1 MRKDAAREALALKV
15 SLALTAGMF
24 SAVPAAEGAP
34 VLDKVVT
41 AGAQVAQSGKV
52 TDVTSTVQK
61 NVIQWK
67 DFSVKNDET
76 VRFDQGK
83 KEKDYLNVVT
93 GKNTS
98 EIAGKIEGGHDVYL
112 VNPNGV
118 IFSQGAQVNVGNLY
132 VSTENPEAAV
142 KAFDAGKTA
151 GEVLQAGTA
160 NADVVNLGGMD
171 ASKVIVNGDN
181 IRFVT
186 DEVRADEVTLTAA
199 KTIAK
204 EHWAPTATASVT
216 AEAASSPVYTMN
228 AASVDS
234 DVTAIRDEAGLKTM
248 NDNLSG
254 SYSLED
260 DITLSGGYTPIGGND
275 YGAFTG
281 KLDGHYHTVSG
292 ISVSDVADG
301 GLFGYTDGAS
311 IQKVGVKDGA
321 VKADYA
327 GGIVGRAVDTTLTDV
342 YNDGVTITPSG
353 EGVGSYSAGGIAGSA
368 EGSTIEKAYNT
379 ASVSGGAGILGYSN
393 YTKVDNVYNTGK
405 ADYGL
410 VRLNPGKNDASS
422 VTNAYT
428 TQGEAASPNFQG
440 TNTGIKV
447 SADDTS
453 SSKYTGF
460 DISNSGA
467 GDTVWRIYEGKTLP
481 LLRDFLRRDGGA
493 VTVDY
498 DYTQGTKSGANNG
511 ADLSLTYNAKD
522 VVLSHITYTQANG
535 ETVDTSKIRQSGTTF
550 HNANDYDDADAG
562 GQVAFYSA
570 QDGYDLIGNNISIAP
585 KAITGIVS
593 EGSVAAETTGKEY
606 DGTTAVSADEVKRL
620 LGDAYKTDVITGDTT
635 AGLDTSAVQADY
647 SDKNAGTGK
656 KVTMNGTVT
665 LKNADGYHNYTFTKD
680 SAAVDQT
687 LTGTITPRH
696 LTASVSNPYTE
707 KVYDGTRAVETSAGT
722 AATADELAGMVT
734 LKGTSADKGIVS
746 GDHVTRT
753 MTAAYASADAG
764 TPGINYSIAL
774 SGADASNYTLDKGQ
788 IEGGGTITK
797 RVVGVTFDPVNKIY
811 DGTTEVKG
819 DKSALNNVLDQDS
832 LSLTYQ
838 AAYENAN
845 ASSDANQNWANYTDL
860 ALAGDAAKNYAL
872 SSTTMK
878 GVGTIKKRDITS
890 DDIKTIWA
898 DTITKQYDG
907 TSSVLSPKDQLK
919 IAIRSEADGG
929 VSGLKVGSSVG
940 YTVKDGTTPHYID
953 AKGAEAKDAQANL
966 AVSYDI
972 DLTSS
977 DLSNFNVTDGLS
989 RFNSAVNSNSSSKG
1003 NVAPSTVSITKR
1015 ILQAAVSGNQ
1025 HKIYNG
1031 SAAADAPNL
1040 QLQDGTDGRSAADIE
1055 SMLEKDGTTF
1065 SSLVTASY
1073 ADKDASESQ
1082 SEYAAGKTGTK
1093 TVDYALKLTDALQKN
1108 YAIEGTDT
1116 AEKTYTGTGDILRR
1130 IAYVDFADS
1139 KENTKTY
1146 DGSSKVEKNRAFSLS
1161 SDDGKGSG
1169 VLSGDTVTLD
1179 TTNVTGTYESAHVKR
1194 ADDGSVSAQ
1203 DVSYTGFALDN
1214 GNYEVK
1220 AKAADGT
1227 DSDVLTGQG
1236 TITPKELTVSLKETG
1251 VTKEYDGTT
1260 DVVDFTDASGT
1271 AHAYQTDNLTFSDG
1285 LVDGDTLKTSWT
1297 NGSGPQYASKDVAT
1311 KNNTV
1316 TYAFNWSNDSSDGTS
1331 GNHDYDLKRA
1341 DGSTDGITGAGAS
1354 AQATLKTTGTITP
1367 RTVHAVLGDATKVE
1381 KTYDGKKSVAQDA
1394 DSLSQNIQLDRL
1406 LTGTAADDGVTL
1418 DTSAIQA
1425 SYDDKDAGVRTVTY
1439 HVALTG
1445 NGASTNY
1452 KLVGKEG
1459 SALAQDSST
1468 GTGILTGAGVI
1479 NKAPLTIDFGRVVK
1493 TYDGSA
1499 DVTTTAEGT
1508 GNVTTI
1514 TPTLTGFVNG
1524 ESVTDTLTGISGFYT
1539 NGDGTSMPSA
1549 DANVSRAGGTLNGS
1563 LQDKA
1568 VYYTGVDTAFETL
1581 KSSNDVLRNYEIS
1594 QAGSQ
1599 GQLLSSKGNGTL
1611 DTVYFSA
1618 SSGKGRIQPQTVKA
1632 GDIKR
1637 AWTGDFTKVYDTTSL
1652 VHDPKTKFSLS
1663 VNLNAD
1669 GTGAK
1674 DYDVD
1679 YVLKDYVLKDYV
1691 LNPAAYYSQADQ
1703 GKGLK
1708 VTYALS
1714 KINQKELGNYT
1725 IDDTTVSAFGAPT
1738 YYTTNGTI
1746 TPKKIYAGL
1755 KQTKDLSK
1763 IYDSTTNADASNLAF
1778 YNADGTQ
1785 RTAAD
1790 KDAYN
1795 QAVGLNGVYASD
1807 ADAVKTS
1814 VSAAYDNKQATI
1826 RPGDDLTNS
1835 RHITYTLSLND
1846 TTGKGN
1852 YVLDGSFGAPASPSD
1867 TKNTYAAT
1875 GDIVRRQVVVDFTK
1889 GAPTGIDKTYDG
1901 SDEADITK
1909 ISGYPNLFTVQKNT
1923 DTEKQTGVIGD
1934 DDVSVDTGEVKAR
1947 YSSPHVQRDASTG
1960 QAVAQDVNFSNFQIN
1975 GKDADNYYVDTDA
1988 LKGSGTIKPKSVSVS
2003 LRETGVQK
2011 EYDGTTNVADF
2022 TDASGTTHAFATDN
2036 LTWDPG
2042 DLATGDKIVTTWTNG
2057 SGPQYA
2063 SKDVKDNGN
2072 NTVTYAFSWSNTSS
2086 DGTSGNHDYDLSIG
2100 SGDGSVD
2107 GKGRDAVLT
2116 LRTQGTITPRRLT
2129 ATLENPTAVVK
2140 TYDSTTKIMKDG
2152 QEQNIMGDVKLDRLL
2167 TGTAADDGVTLDTSA
2182 SQAAYEDADAGT
2194 KNVLYH
2200 IALTG
2205 KNADTNYQVFDKDGR
2220 ELAANDYLTGT
2231 GTITPKKIYAQ
2242 LTNPTDIT
2250 KIYDGTVDVPEDAQQ
2265 NLAFYDADGT
2275 RHDASYTDGNGNE
2288 IGANGIYAKD
2298 KDQVTTKVI
2307 AAYDDKMATIDPGA
2321 AHQNARKISY
2331 TLSLTDDSGK
2341 GNYELDT
2348 SFGAPK
2354 THYQNE
2360 NIYEA
2365 TGDIVRRV
2373 AYVDFAKGAPTGI
2386 DKPYDGSAAAD
2397 VKSISGYPDLFR
2409 TLAADDAAGT
2419 GIVAGDQA
2427 AVDAGAAEAAY
2438 ASAHVRRSDAGEP
2451 AAQAVYFTNFTLT
2464 GADKDNYVVA
2474 LNPSSQYR
2482 SEDGTKL
2489 KGSGTITP
2497 RTVSAWLKNTD
2508 VQKVYDGTTDVVDST
2523 AAFAMDNLAWDETPV
2538 VSGDTIVTSWA
2549 DGKGPQYASK
2559 NVRDNG
2565 NNTVT
2570 YAFGWSNTSK
2580 DGTSGNHDYNLSIG
2594 AGSGKVTG
2602 QGKDAVLKLTTQGT
2616 ITPKTV
2622 TAALKTSPT
2631 EVTKTYDGN
2640 TSVLQDVSGDV
2651 QLDGLVSGDGA
2662 KLDTEAVHAA
2672 YADKDAGENKDV
2684 IYHVALT
2691 GDDGA
2696 AASNYTL
2703 VGADGSALPQDST
2716 LKTGVLTSRGT
2727 GTITKKTLTLDFGR
2741 VEKTFD
2747 GNGRVVGTITP
2758 TLKGLVDGESAAFDA
2773 KATSK
2778 IKGYYTAG
2786 DGTGELLPDADVAYD
2801 GGVQDKAVYYTGLK
2815 KAFEDLASRQADVLK
2830 NYDIDSNTAY
2840 FSQAS
2845 GKGRINPYALSPED
2859 DSWKESW
2866 TQVSKVYDNTRD
2878 VPQKDALSLSAKKYG
2893 QKVNI
2898 AYDFAGASYDDEN
2911 AGTNH
2916 VISYRLGGFGKI
2928 TNDDGSENHNFRI
2941 ADDALSQYED
2951 GTVKSAADNII
2962 EKRVLRAAI
2971 TNPYTQKTYDGTTR
2985 VIDAEGNEVPSAQLV
3000 SFTSTNAPNGTG
3012 LVAGDGVSN
3021 ATTAS
3026 YQDKNAG
3033 TPGICYT
3040 LALSGSK
3047 AGNYAFADG
3056 TTSLEGEGTINKK
3069 DLSLDIPFISRSYD
3083 GTSTITKDDLSG
3095 LSFHAADFVNGESAD
3110 VDLAH
3115 VTADFVDEN
3124 GNLTA
3129 DVNYVTDAEGKGS
3142 VGYRGVKLD
3151 LSNAFSDADKETLRN
3166 YTIKA
3171 DGQPITDTVY
3181 FTQAQQ
3187 KGQIRQ
3193 FALTP
3198 GDNASNWQESWRQVR
3213 KEYDGTT
3220 GVPDQN
3226 ALTLTAEKFGH
3237 KVKIGYALDRAS
3249 YDNADAGTNH
3259 QISYKLTGL
3268 TDITD
3273 DDGGLTQGE
3282 INHNFTLDADAV
3294 RNYTAEA
3301 RTSGAEHIITPRVLQ
3316 VRVKDG
3322 ASLDKVY
3329 DGTAEVKD
3337 PAQLFELYHLDADGQ
3352 EDTAVEDRD
3361 KDALNVLYRAYYTK
3375 DAGDL
3380 THEKNA
3386 GEGRGISY
3394 SAGLDGTAAKNYT
3407 LHTAGGD
3414 GQQVAEQLTGRT
3426 GTIAKR
3432 KVYADFAEGR
3442 GTGID
3447 KSYGAYG
3454 GKTAVDAAHAGDVV
3468 LRSEDGDTG
3477 IVAAD
3482 QDKVTLDR
3490 SQLQMAYADGNV
3502 HRDADGT
3509 LLTQDVSFSNFQ
3521 LAGADEDTANYTLA
3535 VYGPDQTKL
3544 TGSGTIT
3551 PAVVHVDVTPGTVT
3565 KEYDGTADLTEANRQ
3580 AVRNSLSVRS
3590 QDMMLGESVD
3600 ALGLSDADATTY
3612 GGSDAG
3618 TYDIAYNPLS
3628 WSNGNYALVFSS
3640 TDGSDG
3646 SITAKVDDVARTAS
3660 LTDHLGTIT
3669 KRKVKITGARGGH
3682 DVEKTYDGTTALLDN
3697 EYFTG
3702 TGEDGTYY
3710 ASNLSFDR
3718 ILDADKTANRF
3729 GVQTVGTYDDANAAD
3744 SVQQDQKQH
3753 TVSYRDIRLT
3763 NANYEL
3769 VEDDGTPWAADGT
3782 YEGSGLIKRA
3792 ELTAVSEPAY
3802 VDNRIPG
3809 RRFGG
3814 QVTGWKT
3821 SQDEDALSGSFRWDA
3836 EPGARQQTGEQA
3848 LYGWYREGGA
3858 QQDGSSWNWQDPS
3871 RTDVKQQ
3878 AAATDG
3884 LSVYRA
3890 YGNVDRNYELVQA
3903 PSNRTALTVGLTDTP
3918 EHIDS
3923 QTKQIK
3929 QFTPGAVVYPAI
3941 SADDHHE
3948 FEYAPRASIVYE
3960 NGGVNAEAAE
3970 AGELQTVAL
3979 RQEDSRVPRRKTSLV
3994 LMPEQEGEAPSG
4006 DADMRLQPELE
4017 LEALRKA
4024 GAVPAPAAAQPETV
4038 TKIEPES
4045 GLEDTSRP
4053 WLKRSPLFEEP
4064 HAASEKLTTDRREP
4078 LFGDEAFFGAA
4089 APVSAALSAESSAS
4103 TAASASGTAAG
4114 TAAES
4119 GAPQQT
4125 LFDEAEG
4132 QPWAVVPDEVLAER
4146 RQAAGTPG
4154 TAPAAQAAEPAEAS
4168 AAAEP
4173 AEAAP
4178 AVQPSLEAEAAA
4190 QDSPEGL
4197 EISTADDDA
4206 AEDEE
4211 KEEEAKAGALA
4222 DKSAHIAIE
4231 SQGTGVNL
4239 AS

>member
-93 GKNTS
+93 GKKTS
-98 EIAGKIEGGHDVYL
+98 DIAGKIEGGHDVYL

-142 KAFDAGKTA
+142 KAFDAGKSA
-151 GEVLQAGTA
+151 GAVLQAGTA

-186 DEVRADEVTLTAA
+186 DEVKADEVTLTAA

-204 EHWAPTATASVT
+204 EHWAKAATASVT
-216 AEAASSPVYTMN
+216 AKAASSPVYMMN
-228 AASVDS
+228 AAAVES

-327 GGIVGRAVDTTLTDV
+327 GGIVGRAAHTTLTDV
-342 YNDGVTITPSG
+342 YNDGLTITPTG

-379 ASVSGGAGILGYSN
+379 ATVSGGAGILGYSA

-467 GDTVWRIYEGKTLP
+467 DDTVWRIYEGKTLP

-498 DYTQGTKSGANNG
+498 DYTQGTKSGANHG

-535 ETVDTSKIRQSGTTF
+535 ETVDTSKIQQSGTTF
-550 HNANDYDDADAG
+550 HNANDYDGADAG

-593 EGSVAAETTGKEY
+593 EGSVAGETTEKEY

-620 LGDAYKTDVITGDTT
+620 LDVYKTDVITGDTT
-635 AGLDTSAVQADY
+635 AGLDTSAVQAAY

-656 KVTMNGTVT
+656 TVTMNGTLT

-696 LTASVSNPYTE
+696 LTAAVSNPYTE
-707 KVYDGTRAVETSAGT
+707 KVYDGTTAVETSAGK
-722 AATADELAGMVT
+722 AATADELADMVT
-734 LKGTSADKGIVS
+734 LAGTASAEKGIVS
-746 GDHVTRT
+746 GDDVTQT

-774 SGADASNYTLDKGQ
+774 SGADAANYTLDNGQ

-797 RVVGVTFDPVNKIY
+797 RVVGVSFDPVNKTY
-811 DGTTEVKG
+811 DGTTEVTG
-819 DKSALNNVLDQDS
+819 DKSALNNVLDQDKDS

-838 AAYENAN
+838 DAYDNAN
-845 ASSDANQNWANYTDL
+845 ATSDANQNWANYTDL
-860 ALAGDAAKNYAL
+860 ALSGDAAKNYAL

-878 GVGTIKKRDITS
+878 GVGTIEKRNITA

-898 DTITKQYDG
+898 DNITKQYDG

-919 IAIRSEADGG
+919 LAIRSEADGG

-940 YTVKDGTTPHYID
+940 YTIKDGTTPHYID
-953 AKGAEAKDAQANL
+953 ASGAEAKDAQANL

-972 DLTSS
+972 DLTAS

-989 RFNSAVNSNSSSKG
+989 RFDSAVTSNSTSAG

-1025 HKIYNG
+1025 HKIYDG
-1031 SAAADAPNL
+1031 TAAADASYL

-1055 SMLEKDGTTF
+1055 SMLEKDGTNF

-1082 SEYAAGKTGTK
+1082 SKFAAGKTGTK
-1093 TVDYALKLTDALQKN
+1093 MVDYALELTDALKNN
-1108 YAIEGTDT
+1108 YAIEDTDT
-1116 AEKTYTGTGDILRR
+1116 AEKTYAGTGDILRR
-1130 IAYVDFADS
+1130 ITYVGFADS
-1139 KENTKTY
+1139 TENTKTY
-1146 DGSSKVEKNRAFSLS
+1146 DGSDAVEKNRAFSLS
-1161 SDDGKGSG
+1161 NDDGSG
-1169 VLSGDTVTLD
+1169 NGILSGDTVTLD
-1179 TTNVTGTYESAHVKR
+1179 TTNVTGKYQSAHVKR
-1194 ADDGSVSAQ
+1194 AEDGSAAAQ
-1203 DVSYTGFALDN
+1203 DVTYTGFALDN

-1227 DSDVLTGQG
+1227 DSDTLTGQG

-1251 VTKEYDGTT
+1251 VTKEYDGTK
-1260 DVVDFTDASGT
+1260 DVVDVTAADGT
-1271 AHAYQTDNLTFSDG
+1271 THAYRTDNLSFSAG
-1285 LVDGDTLKTSWT
+1285 LATGDTLKTSWT

-1311 KNNTV
+1311 QNNTV
-1316 TYAFNWSNDSSDGTS
+1316 TYAFGWSNASSDGTS
-1331 GNHDYDLKRA
+1331 GNHDYDLSV
-1341 DGSTDGITGAGAS
+1341 GSGRGSVTGKGKDAVM
-1354 AQATLKTTGTITP
+1354 TLTTQGTITP
-1367 RTVHAVLGDATKVE
+1367 RTVHAVLGTATKVE
-1381 KTYDGKKSVAQDA
+1381 KTYDGDKAVKQDA

-1425 SYDDKDAGVRTVTY
+1425 SYDDKDAGDRTVTY

-1445 NGASTNY
+1445 DGASTNY
-1452 KLVGKEG
+1452 HLVGADG
-1459 SALAQDSST
+1459 SELAKDDT
-1468 GTGILTGAGVI
+1468 GTDILTGAGVI

-1499 DVTTTAEGT
+1499 DVTTTADGT
-1508 GNVTTI
+1508 GNITTI

-1524 ESVTDTLTGISGFYT
+1524 ESVTGTLTGISGFYT
-1539 NGDGTSMPSA
+1539 NGDGTSMPTK
-1549 DANVSRAGGTLNGS
+1549 DANVSRAGGTLDGS

-1581 KSSNDVLRNYEIS
+1581 KNSNDVLKNYEIS

-1599 GQLLSSKGNGTL
+1599 GQLLSSQGNGTL

-1632 GDIKR
+1632 GDIKQ
-1637 AWTGDFTKVYDTTSL
+1637 AWTGDFTKVYDTTNL

-1679 YVLKDYVLKDYV
+1679 YVL
-1691 LNPAAYYSQADQ
+1691 NSAAYSQADQ
-1703 GKGLK
+1703 GKGLQ

-1714 KINQKELGNYT
+1714 KINRKALGNYT
-1725 IDDTTVSAFGAPT
+1725 IDATTVSDFGAKN
-1738 YYTTNGTI
+1738 YTTTGTI
-1746 TPKKIYAGL
+1746 TPKTIYAGL

-1763 IYDSTTNADASNLAF
+1763 IYDSTKNADASNLAF

-1807 ADAVKTS
+1807 AGAVTTS
-1814 VSAAYDNKQATI
+1814 VTAAYDTKNATVS
-1826 RPGDDLTNS
+1826 PGEALTNS
-1835 RHITYTLSLND
+1835 KTVTYTLKLDD

-1852 YVLDGSFGAPASPSD
+1852 YVLDGSFGTPVSASN
-1867 TKNTYAAT
+1867 TQNTYTGT
-1875 GDIVRRQVVVDFTK
+1875 GDIVRRQVEVDFTS

-1901 SDEADITK
+1901 FDAADITK
-1909 ISGYPNLFTVQKNT
+1909 ISGYPDLFTVQKSVDAT
-1923 DTEKQTGVIGD
+1923 KQTGVIDG
-1934 DDVSVDTGEVKAR
+1934 DDVSVDTSQVKAS

-1988 LKGSGTIKPKSVSVS
+1988 LKGSGTIKPRSLSVS
-2003 LRETGVQK
+2003 LKDAAVQK

-2022 TDASGTTHAFATDN
+2022 TDASGTTHAYRTDN
-2036 LTWDPG
+2036 LVWDPG
-2042 DLATGDKIVTTWTNG
+2042 ELAEGDAIVTTWTNG
-2057 SGPQYA
+2057 NGPQYA
-2063 SKDVKDNGN
+2063 YQNVKDNGSN
-2072 NTVTYAFSWSNTSS
+2072 RVTYAFNWSNTSK

-2100 SGDGSVD
+2100 SGSGSVT
-2107 GKGRDAVLT
+2107 GKGKDAVMTLT
-2116 LRTQGTITPRRLT
+2116 TQGKITPRRLT

-2140 TYDSTTKIMKDG
+2140 AYDTTTKIMKDG
-2152 QEQNIMGDVKLDRLL
+2152 QEQNIMDDVKLDRLV
-2167 TGTAADDGVTLDTSA
+2167 GTDGVSLDRSA
-2182 SQAAYEDADAGT
+2182 SQAAYKDANAGT

-2205 KNADTNYQVFDKDGR
+2205 ENADTNYQVFDKDGR

-2231 GTITPKKIYAQ
+2231 GTITPKKIYAR

-2275 RHDASYTDGNGNE
+2275 RHDASYTDGNGNV

-2298 KDQVTTKVI
+2298 QDQVTTKVI
-2307 AAYDDKMATIDPGA
+2307 AAYDDKTATIDPGA
-2321 AHQNARKISY
+2321 AHQNTRKISY
-2331 TLSLTDDSGK
+2331 TLSLTDASGKGNYK

-2348 SFGAPK
+2348 SFGTPK
-2354 THYQNE
+2354 TPYQNE

-2386 DKPYDGSAAAD
+2386 DKIYDGSAAAD

-2409 TLAADDAAGT
+2409 TLAADDTART
-2419 GIVAGDQA
+2419 GIVSRDQA
-2427 AVDAGAAEAAY
+2427 SVDASAVKASY
-2438 ASAHVRRSDAGEP
+2438 ASAHVQRSDAGEP
-2451 AAQAVYFTNFTLT
+2451 ASQDVFFTNFQLT

-2497 RTVSAWLKNTD
+2497 RTVSARLKNTD

-2523 AAFAMDNLAWDETPV
+2523 AAFATDNLAWDETPV
-2538 VSGDTIVTSWA
+2538 VSGDTIVTRWA
-2549 DGKGPQYASK
+2549 DAKGPQYASK
-2559 NVRDNG
+2559 NVKDNG
-2565 NNTVT
+2565 NNLVT
-2570 YAFGWSNTSK
+2570 YKFGWSNTSS
-2580 DGTSGNHDYNLSIG
+2580 DGTSGNHDYDIVI
-2594 AGSGKVTG
+2594 GSGSGSVTDKKG
-2602 QGKDAVLKLTTQGT
+2602 RDAVLTLTTQGK

-2631 EVTKTYDGN
+2631 EVTKTYDGS
-2640 TSVLQDVSGDV
+2640 TSVLQDVSGDIK
-2651 QLDGLVSGDGA
+2651 LTGLVAGDGA
-2662 KLDTEAVHAA
+2662 ALDTEAVKAA
-2672 YADKDAGENKDV
+2672 YADKDAGTNKDV

-2703 VGADGSALPQDST
+2703 VGADGKALPQDST
-2716 LKTGVLTSRGT
+2716 LQTGVLTSQGT
-2727 GTITKKTLTLDFGR
+2727 GTITKKTLTLDFGP
-2741 VEKTFD
+2741 VKKTFD
-2747 GNGRVVGTITP
+2747 GNGRVVDTITP
-2758 TLKGLVDGESAAFDA
+2758 TLVGLVDGESAAFD
-2773 KATSK
+2773 KAATGK

-2815 KAFEDLASRQADVLK
+2815 KAFEDLASRQSDVLK

-2845 GKGRINPYALSPED
+2845 GKGRINPYALSPEN

-2866 TQVSKVYDNTRD
+2866 TPVSKVYDNTRD
-2878 VPQKDALSLSAKKYG
+2878 VPQKNALSLSAEKYG

-2898 AYDFAGASYDDEN
+2898 AYDLAGASYDDEN

-2928 TNDDGSENHNFRI
+2928 TNADGSENHNFRI
-2941 ADDALSQYED
+2941 ANDALSRYAD
-2951 GTVKSAADNII
+2951 GTVKSAADKII

-3000 SFTSTNAPNGTG
+3000 SFTSTNAPDGTG
-3012 LVAGDGVSN
+3012 LAAGDGVSN

-3026 YQDKNAG
+3026 YQNKNAG
-3033 TPGICYT
+3033 TPGIRYT
-3040 LALSGSK
+3040 LALSGDK

-3124 GNLTA
+3124 GKLTA
-3129 DVNYVTDAEGKGS
+3129 DVNYVTDADGKGT

-3198 GDNASNWQESWRQVR
+3198 GDNASNWQESWRQVQ

-3220 GVPDQN
+3220 GVPDQD

-3237 KVKIGYALDRAS
+3237 KVKIGYALDSAS

-3294 RNYTAEA
+3294 RSYTAEA

-3316 VRVKDG
+3316 VRLKDG

-3329 DGTAEVKD
+3329 DGTAEVRD
-3337 PAQLFELYHLDADGQ
+3337 PAQLFTLYHLDADGQ

-3394 SAGLDGTAAKNYT
+3394 SAALDGTAAKNYT

-3426 GTIAKR
+3426 GTIEKR

-3468 LRSEDGDTG
+3468 LRPEDGDTG

-3502 HRDADGT
+3502 HRDAEGR

-3565 KEYDGTADLTEANRQ
+3565 KEYDGTADFTEANRQ

-3600 ALGLSDADATTY
+3600 SLGLSDASAKGY

-3618 TYDIAYNPLS
+3618 TYDIAYDPLT
-3628 WSNGNYALVFSS
+3628 WSNGNYTLAFSS
-3640 TDGSDG
+3640 TDGRDG
-3646 SITAKVDDVARTAS
+3646 SVTAEVDSAARTAS

-3702 TGEDGTYY
+3702 TGEDGNYY

-3744 SVQQDQKQH
+3744 SVHQDQKQH
-3753 TVSYRDIRLT
+3753 TVSYRNIQLT

-3769 VEDDGTPWAADGT
+3769 VADDGTPWAADGT
-3782 YEGSGLIKRA
+3782 YAGTGLIKRA
-3792 ELTAVSEPAY
+3792 ELTAASDPAY
-3802 VDNRIPG
+3802 VDYRIPG
-3809 RRFGG
+3809 RRFSGT
-3814 QVTGWKT
+3814 VTGWKT
-3821 SQDEDALSGSFRWDA
+3821 SQDEDDLSGSFRWDA

-3848 LYGWYREGGA
+3848 LYGWYREGDAA
-3858 QQDGSSWNWQDPS
+3858 QGGSSWNWQDPA
-3871 RTDVKQQ
+3871 RTDVTQQ

-3890 YGNVDRNYELVQA
+3890 YGNVDRNYTLTQS
-3903 PSNRTALTVGLTDTP
+3903 PSNRTALTVGLTDAP

-3923 QTKQIK
+3923 QTKQLK

-3941 SADDHHE
+3941 SADDHHT
-3948 FEYAPRASIVYE
+3948 FEYVPRTGIVYE

-3979 RQEDSRVPRRKTSLV
+3979 RRKDYQVPSQKTSLV
-3994 LMPEQEGEAPSG
+3994 QPQETQRQTPSG
-4006 DADMRLQPELE
+4006 DADMRLTPAQE
-4017 LEALRKA
+4017 LEALRSA
-4024 GAVPAPAAAQPETV
+4024 GAITTPAAAKAERVPE
-4038 TKIEPES
+4038 IEPPE
-4045 GLEDTSRP
+4045 LEDTSRP

-4064 HAASEKLTTDRREP
+4064 HAAAEKRTVDRREP

-4089 APVSAALSAESSAS
+4089 APAS
-4103 TAASASGTAAG
+4103 TAA
-4114 TAAES
+4114 AAES
-4119 GAPQQT
+4119 ETAKQT

-4146 RQAAGTPG
+4146 RQAAETSATAAAAETPEQ
-4154 TAPAAQAAEPAEAS
+4154 APAAIAEEAAEEAS
-4168 AAAEP
+4168 AD
-4173 AEAAP
+4173 
-4178 AVQPSLEAEAAA
+4178 QPSLKVEAAA

-4206 AEDEE
+4206 AEEQE